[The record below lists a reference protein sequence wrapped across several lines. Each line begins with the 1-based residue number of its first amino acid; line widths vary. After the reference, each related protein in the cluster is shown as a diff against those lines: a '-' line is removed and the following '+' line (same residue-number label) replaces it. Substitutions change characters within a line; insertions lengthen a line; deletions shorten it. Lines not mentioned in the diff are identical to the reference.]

1 MFEVGASSDAVVAL
15 AVISFFS
22 FLAGVVFRKWPEKVR
37 EYVED
42 LDGSLLFLSREA
54 HRAMI
59 DICGRMLTLIS
70 VAALLAATFM
80 V

>member
-1 MFEVGASSDAVVAL
+1 MFEVGAWSDAVAALVA
-15 AVISFFS
+15 ISFFS
-22 FLAGVVFRKWPEKVR
+22 FLAGLVLRKWPEKIR

-42 LDGSLLFLSREA
+42 IDGSVLFLSREA

-59 DICGRMLTLIS
+59 DVCGRALILIS
-70 VAALLAATFM
+70 VATLLAATFI